1 MKNII
6 TVISLIAIGLLSGC
20 GTGGSRYVRFYDEVI
35 DGVTKA
41 NPGLTELSFYE
52 FELTD
57 SVTFKEEMDA
67 SKALFQKK
75 KDRMTATAE
84 QYRERKKKK
93 NAAKWEAMAAHTDSV
108 VVRIDS
114 LFAGFES
121 KDSEVLYYCC
131 RFCGNGKGPNG
142 KIVAFDNWYATVT
155 PDGRVFNIV
164 SDPTNLRQGM
174 GAALAGYAE
183 ITSNEL

>member
-1 MKNII
+1 MIRYY
-6 TVISLIAIGLLSGC
+6 TAVLLISFAFLSGC
-20 GTGGSRYVRFYDEVI
+20 RTNETQYDRFYDEII
-35 DGVTKA
+35 DGVKST
-41 NPGLTELSFYE
+41 NPGLTDLYFYE

-75 KDRMTATAE
+75 KDRLAATAE

-108 VVRIDS
+108 VFRIDS
-114 LFAGFES
+114 LFAGFEN
-121 KDSEVLYYCC
+121 KKSEVLYYCC

-142 KIVAFDNWYATVT
+142 KIVAFDNWYASVT
-155 PDGRVFNIV
+155 PDGKVFNIV
-164 SDPTNLRQGM
+164 SDPAKVKQGM